1 MVRYTVHPN
10 AELIPPAR
18 RTPNSPVRSLST
30 ETTSTLYE
38 LVTPPE
44 AVVEASP
51 KIPEPAFAPPQAR
64 KSKERNVLKKLLSGV
79 RNKKRSYDSCP
90 V

>member
-1 MVRYTVHPN
+1 MVRYTVHLN
-10 AELIPPAR
+10 AELIPPAPC
-18 RTPNSPVRSLST
+18 TPNSPVRRLSN

-44 AVVEASP
+44 TMVEVSP
-51 KIPEPAFAPPQAR
+51 KIPEPTFAPPQAR
-64 KSKERNVLKKLLSGV
+64 KFKKRDLLKKLLSGV
-79 RNKKRSYDSCP
+79 RNKKHSYDSCP

>member
-18 RTPNSPVRSLST
+18 CTPVRSLST

-51 KIPEPAFAPPQAR
+51 KIPEPTFAPPQAE
-64 KSKERNVLKKLLSGV
+64 KSKKRNVLRKLLTGV